1 MTDLKILELPPCPV
15 ATTALLIGDHWKILI
30 IRELLNGTRR
40 FNEITKGL
48 EGISNKVLSQHLKV
62 MESRGLVKRK
72 VYAEVPVKVEYSLTD
87 IGWQL
92 QPVISEMWR
101 WGDLYK
107 DSLEQQNNKLT

>member
-1 MTDLKILELPPCPV
+1 MADLKNLELPLCPV

-48 EGISNKVLSQHLKV
+48 DGISNKVLSQHLKA
-62 MESRGLVKRK
+62 MESRGLVQRK

-87 IGWQL
+87 VGWQL

-101 WGDLYK
+101 WGDRYK